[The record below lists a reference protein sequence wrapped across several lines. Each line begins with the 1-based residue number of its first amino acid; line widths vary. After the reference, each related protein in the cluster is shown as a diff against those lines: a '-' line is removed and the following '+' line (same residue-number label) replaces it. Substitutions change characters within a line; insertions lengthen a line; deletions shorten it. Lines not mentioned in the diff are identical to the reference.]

1 MKKVLTVVLLVAAFC
16 SCKKTDNSQT
26 PYVLPAP
33 SNLSVQL
40 INNKA
45 ALNWTN
51 NSSSYTGI
59 KIERKSGTGA
69 FTLLASLN
77 GNALSYTD
85 TTIKSDT
92 VSYRIYAYNNSGN
105 SAYSNEVYIA
115 PVTLLNTGS
124 TWRYAFAT
132 GSDSATAQR
141 DTFTLTVLSYDSII
155 QGNHYKILGDSL
167 NKYNLFFRSVGDTDL
182 RRGLFSTI
190 KGGLIP
196 DIEEKFYIEN
206 KPAGTSWALPIDITI
221 AGVGQVKATNN
232 YSIVSLTDTMS
243 VNNIFYSNVSHVH
256 LNVTAFGGSVGGG
269 DFYYAQGYGALKYVF
284 SVNYFG
290 VKVYQSET
298 LLSSHL
304 K

>member
-1 MKKVLTVVLLVAAFC
+1 MKKVLTVVMLVAAFF
-16 SCKKTDNSQT
+16 SCKKSDTQT
-26 PYVLPAP
+26 PTVLPAP

-45 ALNWTN
+45 SLNWTSH
-51 NSSSYTGI
+51 SSSYVGI
-59 KIERKSGTGA
+59 KVERKLGTGA
-69 FTLLASLN
+69 FSLLVSLN
-77 GNALSYTD
+77 GSTLSYTD
-85 TTIKSDT
+85 ST
-92 VSYRIYAYNNSGN
+92 VKADSVYTYRVYGYNNSDN

-124 TWRYAFAT
+124 NWRYAFAT
-132 GSDSATAQR
+132 GTDSATAQR

-167 NKYNLFFRSVGDTDL
+167 NKYNLFFRSVGDTDF

-206 KPAGTSWALPIDITI
+206 KPVGASWVLPIDITI
-221 AGVGQVKATNN
+221 AGVGKVNATNN
-232 YSIVSLTDTMS
+232 YSIASLTDTLTI
-243 VNNIFYSNVSHVH
+243 NNIFYSNVSHVH
-256 LNVTAFGGSVGGG
+256 LNVTAFGGTVGGG
-269 DFYYAQGYGALKYVF
+269 DFYYAQGFGALKYVF

>member
-16 SCKKTDNSQT
+16 SCKKTDNTQT

-59 KIERKSGTGA
+59 KVERRYGTGA
-69 FTLLASLN
+69 FTLLVSLN

-124 TWRYAFAT
+124 NWRYAFAT
-132 GSDSATAQR
+132 GSDSATAQK

-167 NKYNLFFRSVGDTDL
+167 QKYNLFYRSVGDTDY

-196 DIEEKFYIEN
+196 DIEEPFFLEN
-206 KPAGTSWALPIDITI
+206 TKVGTSWSLPINFSLTPTF
-221 AGVGQVKATNN
+221 QVNATNN
-232 YSIVSLTDTMS
+232 YSILSLTDTLT
-243 VNNIFYSNVSHVH
+243 VNNIFYSNVSHVQII
-256 LNVTAFGGSVGGG
+256 VKAFGLSVGGG

-284 SVNYFG
+284 SVNYSG